1 MMFHFYK
8 SIDLRAKILKVLS
21 QSYNLVNHE
30 VQSLKHTA
38 YKPKTAAKHFS
49 DKTNCRQVK

>member
-1 MMFHFYK
+1 MFHFYK